1 MMNYLEKL
9 ISSFKKNKRR
19 KASRLNQF
27 WTAKRKQSQKAREEA
42 KKCAD
47 RARALT
53 RFKGR

>member
-1 MMNYLEKL
+1 MNYLEKL
-9 ISSFKKNKRR
+9 ICSFKKNKRR
-19 KASRLNQF
+19 KGSKLNQF
-27 WTAKRKQSQKAREEA
+27 WTAKRKQAQKARDDA